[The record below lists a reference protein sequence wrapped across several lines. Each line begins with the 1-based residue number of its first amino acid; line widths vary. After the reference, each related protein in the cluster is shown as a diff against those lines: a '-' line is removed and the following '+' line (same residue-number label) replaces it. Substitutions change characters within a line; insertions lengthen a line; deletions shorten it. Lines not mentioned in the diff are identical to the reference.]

1 MKPVVGLNLFSQE
14 DARQQRH
21 RISVLQRIFYT
32 LKLFLK
38 SEVPFSYLWLII
50 LKLWPLQTRKHPKNS
65 TLLYEFSS
73 FAFSNLP
80 IIPAYYCNKLAVTD
94 FRYDVLIKFSFVHTH
109 IEI

>member
-38 SEVPFSYLWLII
+38 SEVPFSYL
-50 LKLWPLQTRKHPKNS
+50 
-65 TLLYEFSS
+65 
-73 FAFSNLP
+73 
-80 IIPAYYCNKLAVTD
+80 
-94 FRYDVLIKFSFVHTH
+94 
-109 IEI
+109 